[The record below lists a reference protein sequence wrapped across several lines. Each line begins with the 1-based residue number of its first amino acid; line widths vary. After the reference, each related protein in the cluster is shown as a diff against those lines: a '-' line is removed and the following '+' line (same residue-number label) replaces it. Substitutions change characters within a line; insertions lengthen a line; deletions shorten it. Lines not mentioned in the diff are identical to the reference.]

1 MGGVSAQV
9 IWCGQSEYLDEIGSS
24 LGSSTRASLL
34 SDGGWVE
41 SFASNSASR
50 DLPQTLDLF
59 PALNPQAQAVEGYT
73 SNPES
78 DGYTF
83 NLHPDDLGG
92 SSRPTSGPLMSEQ
105 SNRLGTLEN
114 SKKRKNELSNMSRET
129 EHAYPR
135 VNPETFRLS
144 SILSQPDF
152 PRTINLSVSSHPW
165 RDISS
170 WPDRTSVNKR
180 KGVYQHENS
189 VEKDQNPL
197 VGAHQL
203 DVPASYEEDAQPA
216 FLVPQKLDSSSQ
228 AAEASPREQ
237 SNAHQIIQPNPSEV
251 AHTALAQGWAK
262 AEDHKTKKSIKI
274 VHSKEANTHL
284 GDKDAVFQYYAHQ
297 TWLEAPKKLS
307 KQAGFISLLLASD
320 LLRNI
325 SKFIYIRKELEK
337 MQASHYVLLP
347 FTYKLILKGLIG
359 KRWNRILRVWESF
372 WGHNHQSGIKG
383 PINILRAYAW
393 ISDYI
398 YEINHPDLYRGG
410 SIMRLSPAS
419 PSSIAHMKLMRDL
432 SISDSSFYHFRKSEF
447 KEVLLEVYRVFK
459 EDISIQNIERL
470 EEGIAEKFH
479 QYVLARIQYFGNVI
493 VSNEASKK
501 TFEFIHKTGGNI
513 PEESIK
519 KALWIW
525 MNKNHGL
532 GSKQNMMYPYF
543 RFIKHEEFSEIFF
556 DDFKL
561 EKSHIKL
568 HNMESNNIEQR
579 VHNAFC
585 QLFYQTKQSKNQVF
599 KYIPEK
605 IHDCL
610 HANGLI

>member
-1 MGGVSAQV
+1 MKSPNSFHTTSRLPFRRMRLDQSKLITRLLVGGVSAQV

-262 AEDHKTKKSIKI
+262 AEDHKTKK
-274 VHSKEANTHL
+274 
-284 GDKDAVFQYYAHQ
+284 
-297 TWLEAPKKLS
+297 
-307 KQAGFISLLLASD
+307 
-320 LLRNI
+320 
-325 SKFIYIRKELEK
+325 
-337 MQASHYVLLP
+337 
-347 FTYKLILKGLIG
+347 
-359 KRWNRILRVWESF
+359 
-372 WGHNHQSGIKG
+372 
-383 PINILRAYAW
+383 
-393 ISDYI
+393 
-398 YEINHPDLYRGG
+398 
-410 SIMRLSPAS
+410 
-419 PSSIAHMKLMRDL
+419 
-432 SISDSSFYHFRKSEF
+432 
-447 KEVLLEVYRVFK
+447 
-459 EDISIQNIERL
+459 
-470 EEGIAEKFH
+470 
-479 QYVLARIQYFGNVI
+479 
-493 VSNEASKK
+493 
-501 TFEFIHKTGGNI
+501 IHKDCT
-513 PEESIK
+513 
-519 KALWIW
+519 
-525 MNKNHGL
+525 
-532 GSKQNMMYPYF
+532 F
-543 RFIKHEEFSEIFF
+543 
-556 DDFKL
+556 
-561 EKSHIKL
+561 
-568 HNMESNNIEQR
+568 QR
-579 VHNAFC
+579 
-585 QLFYQTKQSKNQVF
+585 S
-599 KYIPEK
+599 
-605 IHDCL
+605 
-610 HANGLI
+610 